1 MGEVD
6 MRIGLIP
13 LDERP
18 VNTRYPRFL
27 AEIAGAELV
36 LPPAAILS
44 DFRMPAK
51 SDALIEWLQTEAP
64 KCDVL
69 IVGCE
74 TLGYGGLITSRTS
87 DESVAVITARLETIR
102 QLRVQH
108 PALRI
113 LGFNVITRIPHYN
126 SAVEEPDYWADYGER
141 LHMLS
146 QYLDRSSQ
154 GDAVENQLRDLR
166 SQIPEAYATD
176 FLRRRLRN
184 HTVNL
189 TAIGLVASSVFDLLV
204 ISSDDTSV
212 YGLSSNEKRWL
223 AQWVAW
229 LDLGEKLLMYPGADE
244 IGSILVARA
253 VNQWKQRSP
262 NFQIDYAVPG
272 GENIT
277 AAFEDSAIKVTV
289 ERQIKAAG
297 GVIQADGDILL
308 LVNPPRSPDI
318 GWPIP
323 YSETEKCD
331 RTPHLQAAVD
341 RLAQWIASGKPAA
354 VADVAHSN
362 GADNVFVDM
371 LREKGLLFKL
381 DAYSAWNTAGNSIG
395 TTVAQACLAWQGSR
409 ESMEQRRFLAHRLI
423 EDWLYMGNV
432 RNETTDWLQAQTGQP
447 EPTADMLRPTA
458 NWIEAHLQA
467 AMNPLNMG
475 FRIVPHSLRLPW
487 KRTFEIDF
495 DLEPI

>member
-1 MGEVD
+1 

-18 VNTRYPRFL
+18 VNIRYPQFL
-27 AEIAGAELV
+27 AEIAGIELI
-36 LPPAAILS
+36 LPPTDILS
-44 DFRMPAK
+44 NFRMPAK
-51 SDALIEWLQTEAP
+51 SDALVNWLKAESPT
-64 KCDVL
+64 CDLL
-69 IVGCE
+69 IIGCE
-74 TLGYGGLITSRTS
+74 TLGYGGLIASRTS
-87 DESVAVITARLETIR
+87 QESVATIAARLEVIPE
-102 QLRVQH
+102 LRSQY

-126 SAVEEPDYWADYGER
+126 SAGEEPDYWAEYGER
-141 LHMLS
+141 MHTLS
-146 QYLDRSSQ
+146 QLLDRAGQ
-154 GDAVENQLRDLR
+154 AEAVADKLHALR
-166 SQIPEAYATD
+166 SQIPAAHVTD

-189 TAIGLVASSVFDLLV
+189 TVIGLAAESVFDLLV

-212 YGLSSNEKRWL
+212 YGLSSSEKRWL
-223 AQWVAW
+223 GQWAAR

-244 IGSILVARA
+244 IGSILIARA
-253 VNQWKQRSP
+253 INQWKSRTP
-262 NFQIDYAVPG
+262 TFQIDYAVPG

-277 AAFEDSAIKVTV
+277 AAFEDSPVRVTV

-297 GVIQADGDILL
+297 GVVKPDGGDILL
-308 LVNPPRSPDI
+308 LVNPPRSPDV

-323 YSETEKCD
+323 YSETE
-331 RTPHLQAAVD
+331 RRERIPHLQAAVE
-341 RLAQWIASGKPAA
+341 RLEQWLSTGKPAA

-362 GADNVFVDM
+362 GADNAFVEM
-371 LREKGLLFKL
+371 LREKRLLLKL
-381 DAYSAWNTAGNSIG
+381 DSYSAWNTAGNSIG
-395 TTVAQACLAWQGSR
+395 TTVAQACIAWQSGR
-409 ESMEQRRFLAHRLI
+409 DSMEQRLFLVHRLV

-432 RNETTDWLQAQTGQP
+432 RNEATSWLEKLTGQSEP
-447 EPTADMLRPTA
+447 NLDMIQPTAD
-458 NWIEAHLQA
+458 WIEAHLQE

-495 DLEPI
+495 DLEQI

>member
-1 MGEVD
+1 

-36 LPPAAILS
+36 LPPSDILS
-44 DFRMPAK
+44 DYRIPAK
-51 SDALIEWLQTEAP
+51 SDALIEWLQTEAS

-87 DESVAVITARLETIR
+87 DESVAAIAARIETIR
-102 QLRVQH
+102 HLKLHH
-108 PALRI
+108 PAMRI

-126 SAVEEPDYWADYGER
+126 SAVEEPDYWGEYGER

-146 QYLDRSSQ
+146 QYMDRSSQ
-154 GDAVENQLRDLR
+154 GEAVENELRGLR
-166 SQIPEAYATD
+166 SQIPESYVND

-184 HTVNL
+184 HTINL
-189 TAIGLVASSVFDLLV
+189 TAVGLAATGVFDLLV

-223 AQWVAW
+223 AQWAAR

-253 VNQWKQRSP
+253 INLWKQNSP
-262 NFQIDYAVPG
+262 RFQIDYAVPG

-297 GVIQADGDILL
+297 STIQSDGDILL
-308 LVNPPRSPDI
+308 LVNPPRSSTL
-318 GWPIP
+318 GWPIT
-323 YSETEKCD
+323 YSETENVE
-331 RTPHLQAAVD
+331 RVPHLQAAVT
-341 RLAQWIASGKPAA
+341 RLERWIASGKPAA

-371 LREKGLLFKL
+371 LREKGLLLKL
-381 DAYSAWNTAGNSIG
+381 YSYSAWNTAGNSIG
-395 TTVAQACLAWQGSR
+395 TSVAQACVAWHGSR
-409 ESMEQRRFLAHRLI
+409 DGMEQRRFLAHRLI
-423 EDWLYMGNV
+423 EDWLYMGKV
-432 RNETTDWLQAQTGQP
+432 RNAATLWLEKQIGQP
-447 EPTADMLRPTA
+447 EPTEDMIHPTA
-458 NWIEAHLQA
+458 NWIESQLQDEISQ
-467 AMNPLNMG
+467 LSMG
-475 FRIVPHSLRLPW
+475 FRIVPRSLRLPW